1 MWKMIKQSAA
11 VTFLI
16 FLAILPCSSQNATS
30 INTASATFS
39 STRNTSYS
47 NIDSNTGVDKM
58 SNETDKPAP
67 LESSKA
73 DHVPVPSVKICDGFE
88 CFADEFCSN
97 SENRCRSCELFKTFC
112 NDSDLI
118 HQKAPAC
125 ETYCQKILV
134 EELEKECSADLN
146 STFTE
151 LQERIGAKETEW
163 RVLTNQSKESLTKCS
178 RAQYQLTSRLE
189 ERDKK
194 LSIACGVAAVQVF
207 LLVGSWA
214 AFFWIYRRQMR
225 RHYYIVPQGGPN
237 IWTGED
243 NPIGPR
249 GAQLGKLEA
258 NGVKNKQPTE
268 VDRWSVHLDPER
280 HRMVPSGKTDDP

>member
-1 MWKMIKQSAA
+1 
-11 VTFLI
+11 
-16 FLAILPCSSQNATS
+16 
-30 INTASATFS
+30 
-39 STRNTSYS
+39 
-47 NIDSNTGVDKM
+47 M

-189 ERDKK
+189 ERGRF
-194 LSIACGVAAVQVF
+194 CG
-207 LLVGSWA
+207 SPH
-214 AFFWIYRRQMR
+214 MR
-225 RHYYIVPQGGPN
+225 SSY
-237 IWTGED
+237 
-243 NPIGPR
+243 
-249 GAQLGKLEA
+249 
-258 NGVKNKQPTE
+258 
-268 VDRWSVHLDPER
+268 
-280 HRMVPSGKTDDP
+280 VPSIKDIRNPESVPNSMTIKWNIKSCL